1 MKRLKALKKGKNYTN
16 NWLFIYYHYFM
27 NKEQLHSEWVTD
39 VVTLQDKL
47 YRQEIDLEQFIS
59 LKIEVT
65 DKYYRRIQ
73 DIINQ

>member
-1 MKRLKALKKGKNYTN
+1 
-16 NWLFIYYHYFM
+16 M
-27 NKEQLHSEWVTD
+27 NKEQLHSEWVTE

-65 DKYYRRIQ
+65 DRYYQRVQEILSTH
-73 DIINQ
+73 

>member
-1 MKRLKALKKGKNYTN
+1 MD
-16 NWLFIYYHYFM
+16 
-27 NKEQLHSEWVTD
+27 KEQIHSEWVTD
-39 VVTLQDKL
+39 IVTLQDKL